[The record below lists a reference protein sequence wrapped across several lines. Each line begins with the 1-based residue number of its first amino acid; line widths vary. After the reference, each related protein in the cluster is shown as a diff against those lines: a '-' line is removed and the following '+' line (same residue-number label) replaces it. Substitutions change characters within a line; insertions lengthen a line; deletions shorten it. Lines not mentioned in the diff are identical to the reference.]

1 MICAITISN
10 SGQRRDFFGTRKN
23 KLAVRSLRN
32 PFFKKPFDWRRNTE
46 DADGPRNNRK
56 ERASQLSLS
65 LSVGPISQLKR
76 DRRPIMALDSPM
88 TPVASARIRF
98 GFAKP
103 NQEQIVLLITVVLL
117 VVFGLTLDGFATV
130 SNLLNLLRSISILG
144 VLGLGM
150 GLIVISRGIDLS
162 EVAIMAGSWSIALIE
177 IQNGMPVLWAVL
189 VALMIALSIGV
200 INGIMVA
207 FVEAP
212 ALFVTLAAGFV
223 IYGLAFW
230 FAPAWVVYAPKDA
243 PGLLFLGA
251 GRILGIPVPIF
262 VFAAAALAMQLFLSR
277 TSIGRFIYAQGD
289 NPEAAR
295 LSGIPLRPLIVLEY
309 VLVGLLAWLAGFVW
323 VGTTGSMQ
331 MAITQGTMIFDVVLV
346 VVIGGIS
353 LIGGRGGVLSVI
365 VGCVLIGTLLNAFT
379 IMDVNSEVQNIVK
392 GIVLL
397 AAIVLDNWLHPRDE
411 ETARQGD

>member
-1 MICAITISN
+1 VAVESP
-10 SGQRRDFFGTRKN
+10 
-23 KLAVRSLRN
+23 LAPANTPRFRFVLT
-32 PFFKKPFDWRRNTE
+32 KPT
-46 DADGPRNNRK
+46 
-56 ERASQLSLS
+56 
-65 LSVGPISQLKR
+65 
-76 DRRPIMALDSPM
+76 
-88 TPVASARIRF
+88 
-98 GFAKP
+98 
-103 NQEQIVLLITVVLL
+103 QEQIVLMITIAL
-117 VVFGLTLDGFATV
+117 VIVFGLTLNGFATLA
-130 SNLLNLLRSISILG
+130 NLLNLLRSISILG
-144 VLGLGM
+144 ILGLGM

-177 IQNGMPVLWAVL
+177 MQQGMPTGWACL
-189 VALMIALSIGV
+189 VALALALMIGV
-200 INGIMVA
+200 VNGVMVA

-243 PGLLFLGA
+243 PSLMFLGA
-251 GRILGIPVPIF
+251 GRLFGVPVPIF
-262 VFAAAALAMQLFLSR
+262 VFAAAALIIHLFLSR
-277 TSIGRFIYAQGD
+277 TSIGRFIHAQGD

-295 LSGIPLRPLIVLEY
+295 LSGIALRPLIVLEH
-309 VLVGLLAWLAGFVW
+309 VIVALLAWIAGLVW
-323 VGTTGSMQ
+323 IGTTGSMQ

-353 LIGGRGGVLSVI
+353 LVGGRGGVFSVV

-379 IMDVNSEVQNIVK
+379 IMDVNSEVQNIIK

-397 AAIVLDNWLHPRDE
+397 AAIVLDNFLHPRDE

>member
-1 MICAITISN
+1 VAVETP
-10 SGQRRDFFGTRKN
+10 
-23 KLAVRSLRN
+23 LAPANAPRFRFLLT
-32 PFFKKPFDWRRNTE
+32 KPT
-46 DADGPRNNRK
+46 
-56 ERASQLSLS
+56 
-65 LSVGPISQLKR
+65 
-76 DRRPIMALDSPM
+76 
-88 TPVASARIRF
+88 
-98 GFAKP
+98 
-103 NQEQIVLLITVVLL
+103 QEQIVLLITIAL
-117 VVFGLTLDGFATV
+117 VIVFGLTLNGFATLA
-130 SNLLNLLRSISILG
+130 NLLNLLRSISILG
-144 VLGLGM
+144 ILGLGM

-177 IQNGMPVLWAVL
+177 IQQGMPIGWACL
-189 VALMIALSIGV
+189 VALGLALTIGV
-200 INGIMVA
+200 VNGVMVA

-243 PGLLFLGA
+243 PALMFLGA
-251 GRILGIPVPIF
+251 GRLFGVPVPIF
-262 VFAAAALAMQLFLSR
+262 VFAVAALIIHLFLSQ

-295 LSGIPLRPLIVLEY
+295 LSGIALRPLIVLEH
-309 VLVGLLAWLAGFVW
+309 VIVALLAWIAGLVW
-323 VGTTGSMQ
+323 IGTTGSMQ

-353 LIGGRGGVLSVI
+353 LVGGRGGVFSVV

-379 IMDVNSEVQNIVK
+379 IMDVNSEVQNIIK

-397 AAIVLDNWLHPRDE
+397 AAIVLDNFLHPRDE

>member
-1 MICAITISN
+1 
-10 SGQRRDFFGTRKN
+10 
-23 KLAVRSLRN
+23 
-32 PFFKKPFDWRRNTE
+32 
-46 DADGPRNNRK
+46 
-56 ERASQLSLS
+56 
-65 LSVGPISQLKR
+65 
-76 DRRPIMALDSPM
+76 MALPQQDAGPQAYHSLAATRLPR
-88 TPVASARIRF
+88 VRF
-98 GFAKP
+98 GKT
-103 NQEQIVLLITVVLL
+103 NQEQIVLAITVLL
-117 VVFGLTLDGFATV
+117 LIVFGFTLNGFATV

-144 VLGLGM
+144 ILGLGM

-162 EVAIMAGSWSIALIE
+162 EVAIMAGSWSIGLIE
-177 IQNGMPVLWAVL
+177 MQQGMSVPAAVL
-189 VALMIALSIGV
+189 IALALAVIIGV
-200 INGIMVA
+200 INGVMVA

-243 PGLLFLGA
+243 PGLMYLGA
-251 GRILGIPVPIF
+251 GRLFGIPVPIL
-262 VFAAAALAMQLFLSR
+262 VFAVCAIAMHLFLSR
-277 TSIGRFIYAQGD
+277 TSIGRFIYSQGD

-295 LSGIPLRPLIVLEY
+295 LTGVPLRPLIVLEH
-309 VLVGLLAWLAGFVW
+309 VLVALLAWIAGLVW

-353 LIGGRGGVLSVI
+353 LIGGRGSVFSVV

-392 GIVLL
+392 GVVLL

>member
-1 MICAITISN
+1 MRWPLASR
-10 SGQRRDFFGTRKN
+10 S
-23 KLAVRSLRN
+23 LAVPASTPRI
-32 PFFKKPFDWRRNTE
+32 PFII
-46 DADGPRNNRK
+46 G
-56 ERASQLSLS
+56 
-65 LSVGPISQLKR
+65 
-76 DRRPIMALDSPM
+76 
-88 TPVASARIRF
+88 
-98 GFAKP
+98 KP
-103 NQEQIVLLITVVLL
+103 NQEQIVLLITIVLL
-117 VVFGLTLDGFATV
+117 IVFGFTLNGFATV

-162 EVAIMAGSWSIALIE
+162 EVATLAGSWAIGLIE
-177 IQNGMPVLWAVL
+177 MQRGMPVGAAILL
-189 VALMIALSIGV
+189 ALAIALLIGV

-212 ALFVTLAAGFV
+212 PLFVTLAAGFV

-230 FAPAWVVYAPKDA
+230 LAPAWVVYAPKDA
-243 PGLLFLGA
+243 PGLMFAGA
-251 GRILGIPVPIF
+251 GRLFGIPVPIL
-262 VFAAAALAMQLFLSR
+262 VFAAAAIAMHLFLSR

-309 VLVGLLAWLAGFVW
+309 ALVAFLAWLAGLVW

-353 LIGGRGGVLSVI
+353 LIGGRGSVFSVV
-365 VGCVLIGTLLNAFT
+365 VGCILIGTLLNAFT
-379 IMDVNSEVQNIVK
+379 IMDVNSEVQNIIK
-392 GIVLL
+392 GVVLL
-397 AAIVLDNWLHPRDE
+397 AAIVLDNFLHPRDE

>member
-1 MICAITISN
+1 MRWPLASRSVAVPATPRI
-10 SGQRRDFFGTRKN
+10 FV
-23 KLAVRSLRN
+23 KL
-32 PFFKKPFDWRRNTE
+32 
-46 DADGPRNNRK
+46 
-56 ERASQLSLS
+56 
-65 LSVGPISQLKR
+65 
-76 DRRPIMALDSPM
+76 
-88 TPVASARIRF
+88 
-98 GFAKP
+98 AKP
-103 NQEQIVLLITVVLL
+103 NQEQIVLLITMVLL
-117 VVFGLTLDGFATV
+117 LVFGFTLSGFATV

-177 IQNGMPVLWAVL
+177 MQRGVPVGAAVVL
-189 VALMIALSIGV
+189 ALAIALLIGAV
-200 INGIMVA
+200 NGVMVA

-212 ALFVTLAAGFV
+212 PLFVTLAAGFV

-230 FAPAWVVYAPKDA
+230 LAPAWVVYAPKDA
-243 PGLLFLGA
+243 PSLMFAGA
-251 GRILGIPVPIF
+251 GRLFGIPVPIL
-262 VFAAAALAMQLFLSR
+262 VFAASAIAIHLFLSR

-295 LSGIPLRPLIVLEY
+295 LTGIPLRPLIVLEY
-309 VLVGLLAWLAGFVW
+309 VLVAFLAWLAGLVW

-353 LIGGRGGVLSVI
+353 LIGGRGSVFSVV
-365 VGCVLIGTLLNAFT
+365 VGCVLIGVLLNAFT
-379 IMDVNSEVQNIVK
+379 IMDVNSEVQNIIK
-392 GIVLL
+392 GVVLL
-397 AAIVLDNWLHPRDE
+397 AAIVLDNFLHPRDE